1 MDEVDGPVTLQP
13 PCCGDP
19 KEAASTVLMLAVGCV
34 GAGLLD
40 EDHYEDKLKLQQRF
54 ALRFKEVVDEETR
67 QETPSLDVI
76 EAVFIITDLQLDM
89 INNRDPLDAQDLN
102 HPASSLSSLLRLSP
116 ASHEAVVRL
125 AIRQGINRRPAP
137 VHAGSD
143 IWKTVTGQVISESE
157 ALRRVRIFWAV
168 SEDEHSRTLTSAD
181 EQTRL

>member
-1 MDEVDGPVTLQP
+1 MGEVDGSVTLQP

-19 KEAASTVLMLAVGCV
+19 KEPAHTVLMLAVGCV

-40 EDHYEDKLKLQQRF
+40 EDYYEDKFKLQQRF

-67 QETPSLDVI
+67 QESPSLDVI
-76 EAVFIITDLQLDM
+76 EAVFIIADLQLDM
-89 INNRDPLDAQDLN
+89 IDNRDPLDAQDLN

-125 AIRQGINRRPAP
+125 AIRLGINRRPAP
-137 VHAGSD
+137 THAGSD

-168 SEDEHSRTLTSAD
+168 SED
-181 EQTRL
+181 